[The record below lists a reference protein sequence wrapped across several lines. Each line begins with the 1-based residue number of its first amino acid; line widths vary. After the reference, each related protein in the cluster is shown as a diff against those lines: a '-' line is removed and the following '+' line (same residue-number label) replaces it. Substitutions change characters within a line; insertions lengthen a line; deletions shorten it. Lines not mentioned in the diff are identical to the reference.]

1 LIEIS
6 QKLSEA
12 NLSRAKA
19 ESENVEVHE
28 QNTLMKRLMD
38 KAQIERDKLQK
49 RVASFDG
56 ELLVVKDE
64 HRKKMNAV
72 KDQFFADR
80 FKENRAGE
88 EYLRNQ
94 YAPHGK
100 AQHGGGV
107 AAQRLAQAT
116 MLSTGHNAGGQDLGV
131 EADMHRANKEFHNA
145 PAHARER
152 EYDMS
157 FGRSGTLGQT
167 MGGGANYNAGNPGPG
182 GAGAGERVM
191 KL

>member
-1 LIEIS
+1 MIELS
-6 QKLSEA
+6 QKLSDA

-72 KDQFFADR
+72 KDQFFAGR
-80 FKENRAGE
+80 FEENRAGE

-131 EADMHRANKEFHNA
+131 EADMYKANKEFQNA
-145 PAHARER
+145 PAHAREY
-152 EYDMS
+152 EVS
-157 FGRSGTLGQT
+157 FGRSGALGQA
-167 MGGGANYNAGNPGPG
+167 MGGGSNYNTGNPGPG